1 MRRAP
6 DAPTPH
12 NARLTARARARRAAF
27 TFLIIATTIWGV
39 ASFVEIL
46 GVDGLSYLDLT
57 HTALFSILL
66 LWLSQSFWTL
76 AAGTAVLALRLF
88 RRRPPSAP
96 PLATDGPPA
105 RVAIVAPI
113 YNEETDRVF
122 AGFQAMWEDLRT
134 QPQSERVDLII
145 LSDTTDP
152 DIWLAE
158 LGAWQRL
165 RQTVPGAERIYYRR
179 RLRNVKRKTGN
190 IEDFVTRWGGAY
202 GYMITLDADS
212 LMSAGQ

>member
-1 MRRAP
+1 M
-6 DAPTPH
+6 
-12 NARLTARARARRAAF
+12 
-27 TFLIIATTIWGV
+27 

-88 RRRPPSAP
+88 RRRPPSPP

-122 AGFQAMWEDLRT
+122 AGFQAMWEDLRA

-152 DIWLAE
+152 DTWLAE
-158 LGAWQRL
+158 LECLAAPAPDGSRCRAHLLSAAPAQREAQDRQYRGL
-165 RQTVPGAERIYYRR
+165 RHPLGWRLWLHDHARR
-179 RLRNVKRKTGN
+179 R
-190 IEDFVTRWGGAY
+190 
-202 GYMITLDADS
+202 
-212 LMSAGQ
+212 